1 MPSDS
6 MTAKPYDIAVFGA
19 TSFVGQIL
27 CRVLAQRLGFNG
39 ALRWSI
45 AGRSPEKL
53 RALRESLAAG
63 EALLP
68 GQIAD
73 VRDEASLAAICAK
86 SRVVVSTVGPYAL
99 YGEPLVRAC
108 AAAGVDYCDLSGE
121 PLWIRRM
128 IDLYEAQ
135 AQASGARLVPCC
147 GFDSIPSD
155 MGVYFVQQEARRR
168 FGQPCSHVKMRV
180 RAMRG
185 GASGGTIASMLN
197 AIKELAGSGALRK
210 MLANPYALCP
220 ADAAAAKTR
229 QVSNSRPS
237 YDPDFEAWIAPFLM
251 APVNTKIVHRSNAL
265 SHYSYGAGFRY
276 DEAML
281 AKSRGKAYAIAA
293 ALGGFA
299 AASAIPPLRWALR
312 GFVLPAPGEGPAP
325 EDRKKGFFDLRFLG
339 KTPDGRSIRA
349 KVTGDAD
356 PGYNSTSKMLAQA
369 AICLATLDGAEA
381 PGGFYTP
388 ASLFGDRLLAALQA
402 NAGVAFETE
411 TGAAGSSA

>member
-1 MPSDS
+1 

-27 CRVLAQRLGFNG
+27 CRVLAQQAGFNG
-39 ALRWSI
+39 AVRWSI
-45 AGRSPEKL
+45 VGRSREKL

-73 VRDEASLAAICAK
+73 ARDEASLAAICAK

-128 IDLYEAQ
+128 IDLYEPLAR
-135 AQASGARLVPCC
+135 ASGARMVPSC

-155 MGVYFVQQEARRR
+155 MGVHFVQQEARRR

-180 RAMRG
+180 KAMRG
-185 GASGGTIASMLN
+185 GASGGTVASMLN
-197 AIKELAGSGALRK
+197 AVKEAAGNSALRK
-210 MLANPYALCP
+210 VLANPYALCP
-220 ADAAAAKTR
+220 ADGAPKTR
-229 QVSNSRPS
+229 QDSNSRPS
-237 YDPDFEAWIAPFLM
+237 YDPDFEAWLAPFLM

-281 AKSRGKAYAIAA
+281 MGSRAKAYAIAA
-293 ALGGFA
+293 ALGGFVT
-299 AASAIPPLRWALR
+299 ASAIPPARWALR
-312 GFVLPAPGEGPAP
+312 RFVLPAPGEGPAP

-369 AICLATLDGAEA
+369 AICLATLDKAAA
-381 PGGFYTP
+381 PGGFFTP
-388 ASLFGDRLLAALQA
+388 ATLFCDRLITALQA
-402 NAGVAFETE
+402 NAGVVFEAE
-411 TGAAGSSA
+411 RESARS

>member
-1 MPSDS
+1 

-27 CRVLAQRLGFNG
+27 CRVLAQQLGFNG

-45 AGRSPEKL
+45 AGRSREKL

-68 GQIAD
+68 EQIAD
-73 VRDEASLAAICAK
+73 ARDEASLAAICAK

-128 IDLYEAQ
+128 IDLYESQ
-135 AQASGARLVPCC
+135 ARASGARMVPSC

-180 RAMRG
+180 KAMRG
-185 GASGGTIASMLN
+185 GASGGSVASMLN
-197 AIKELAGSGALRK
+197 AVKELAGNGALRK
-210 MLANPYALCP
+210 ALANPYALCP
-220 ADAAAAKTR
+220 PGGAAKTR
-229 QVSNSRPS
+229 QASNSRPC
-237 YDPDFEAWIAPFLM
+237 YDPDFETWLAPFVM

-265 SHYSYGAGFRY
+265 SRDSYGAGFRY

-281 AKSRGKAYAIAA
+281 AKSRAKAYAIAA

-299 AASAIPPLRWALR
+299 TASAIPPMRWALR
-312 GFVLPAPGEGPAP
+312 RFVLPAPGEGPAP

-339 KTPDGRSIRA
+339 KTPDGRLIRA
-349 KVTGDAD
+349 KVTGDGD

-369 AICLATLDGAEA
+369 AIGLARLDRADA
-381 PGGFYTP
+381 PGGFFTP
-388 ASLFGDRLLAALQA
+388 ATLFGDSLIKALQA
-402 NAGVAFETE
+402 NAGVAFEAE
-411 TGAAGSSA
+411 